1 VAVPFVI
8 AATVAALLVL
18 ALGLVPDYVVTRHRM
33 SAVLEDHRGHFTL
46 VAGMAILGSAIFLAL
61 NFLS

>member
-1 VAVPFVI
+1 MPIVL

-18 ALGLVPDYVVTRHRM
+18 GLGLVPEYVVTRHRM

-46 VAGMAILGSAIFLAL
+46 VAGMALLGSAVFFALSFLT
-61 NFLS
+61 